1 MTTEEKGRA
10 SLPQEVFEDMQD
22 VVDKAKVAMATST
35 YMALKMPHR
44 DFKALKAEFGNADGA
59 VNGKVSTDE
68 FKRCL
73 SVAQLKAPPNL
84 VDMLVKELDTENT
97 GSIPYQQFMDYCFL
111 S

>member
-1 MTTEEKGRA
+1 
-10 SLPQEVFEDMQD
+10 MQD